1 MSWALPVSAEW
12 QARRW
17 RTFASAG
24 YFSRGSLFASG
35 ALEVA
40 MTERAY
46 LTGTVTQSHSVKR
59 DDLSASL
66 GYAQTRLDVNGAVS
80 AALSDTL
87 TVFGSVGRTLSKRDP
102 NSATVMI
109 SGGISLSFHAWQM
122 GASGQRQ

>member
-1 MSWALPVSAEW
+1 
-12 QARRW
+12 
-17 RTFASAG
+17 
-24 YFSRGSLFASG
+24 
-35 ALEVA
+35 

-46 LTGTVTQSHSVKR
+46 LTGTLTQSHSIKR